1 MSASGSPG
9 VATTSARK
17 PGANFPMSVA
27 PRTAAT
33 LMVAVLR
40 ASLKVQEIQAP
51 LPNSLASRWWSCK
64 RRFGRGS
71 DVRKSH
77 LGIAGPRGKSARCA
91 RGEAVVRF
99 LQRAVLCE
107 VGEDGADGDGFFNAG
122 HDPQRAVTV
131 AAADH
136 VDVEDALEALCLR
149 SDRPFSSGL
158 LWSLLAPVDTAS
170 AGRRYAA
177 KSRRPSPTGMS
188 AVEQRMEQ
196 LPSRRRL

>member
-1 MSASGSPG
+1 M
-9 VATTSARK
+9 
-17 PGANFPMSVA
+17 
-27 PRTAAT
+27 
-33 LMVAVLR
+33 
-40 ASLKVQEIQAP
+40 
-51 LPNSLASRWWSCK
+51 
-64 RRFGRGS
+64 
-71 DVRKSH
+71 
-77 LGIAGPRGKSARCA
+77 
-91 RGEAVVRF
+91 RF